1 MSKVVYRELIKEDY
15 ECVKKLICEAFGFDA
30 FIKSPKVLDSVL
42 TVYLQSCI
50 FESSFSRVA
59 VKDNKVIG
67 LILGNAK
74 SDKKK
79 IKKFHN
85 YASYLSHIIKLV
97 FSSKE
102 NKKLI
107 KEFSK
112 VTTAYKEIIKGKEDS
127 FQGCIQLFIVSK
139 ESRGL
144 GIGKSLISMLF
155 NYMNH
160 MHVKS
165 LYLYTD
171 TRCNYGF
178 YDSQNFKRV
187 KEKSIY
193 FDAMPSKLDVFLY
206 SYTL

>member
-1 MSKVVYRELIKEDY
+1 MAKVIYRKLAKEDY
-15 ECVKKLICEAFGFDA
+15 DCVKQLICEAFGFDE
-30 FIKSPKVLDSVL
+30 FIKSPEVLDSVL
-42 TVYLQSCI
+42 TVYLQTCI

-74 SDKKK
+74 NDKKK

-85 YASYLSHIIKLV
+85 YLSYISHIIKLA
-97 FSSKE
+97 FSNKE

-112 VTTAYKEIIKGKEDS
+112 VTAVYKEIIRGKEDL

-144 GIGKSLISMLF
+144 GIGKSLVSALF
-155 NYMNH
+155 DYMNT
-160 MHVKS
+160 MDVKS

-178 YDSQNFKRV
+178 YDSQNFKRISA
-187 KEKSIY
+187 KPLY
-193 FDAMPSKLDVFLY
+193 FDVIPSKLDVFLY